1 MTEQL
6 NLTLAQSFSLIKL
19 DKELNFSKLFRNKN
33 ANKVAAF
40 KLSILLNIYNDIT
53 SLILL
58 QCKLATLGSVWEQT
72 IESVSNCL
80 FS

>member
-1 MTEQL
+1 M
-6 NLTLAQSFSLIKL
+6 KL

-53 SLILL
+53 SL
-58 QCKLATLGSVWEQT
+58 KKFFHG
-72 IESVSNCL
+72 
-80 FS
+80 